1 MTSLEEANEA
11 YQYIG
16 LPGYNPHIRKDVFL
30 EYYNR
35 AVDRDDKNVSEKDK
49 VMLIN
54 SRRIFNIAETGKNYV
69 EREDMARIY
78 FDKIKA
84 IETNNEGNAILLQ
97 IYVINKEYKDKK
109 MGQNI
114 YGFRPVIKGS
124 YFYNRLIK
132 NGNLEGP
139 YKSLKKNIDW
149 LYLPYLGDLKK
160 KEDIMYICNES
171 YFKKQDRQELRN
183 KIISGKLDNNDNN
196 KYINDY
202 NWVYWPNLN

>member
-30 EYYNR
+30 KYYNR
-35 AVDRDDKNVSEKDK
+35 VAERVEYDKNVSEKDK

-69 EREDMARIY
+69 EREDMARVY

-84 IETNNEGNAILLQ
+84 IEANNEGKPILLQ

-109 MGQNI
+109 VSQNI

-149 LYLPYLGDLKK
+149 LYLPYLGESKS
-160 KEDIMYICNES
+160 KEDILYICNES
-171 YFKKQDRQELRN
+171 YFKKEEREGLRN
-183 KIISGKLDNNDNN
+183 SLKLDNNDN
-196 KYINDY
+196 KYTNDY